1 MNSDADNKQILEMLK
16 DIKQQMQTIEN
27 KIDDLNKSST
37 NVEQDCQQM
46 RNHIYFIESTY
57 KIVRTPLNYITN
69 KINNLIHTNRETS
82 ELPMIENS
90 TTV

>member
-1 MNSDADNKQILEMLK
+1 MNFDADNKQIIEMLK
-16 DIKQQMQTIEN
+16 DMKQQMQTIEN
-27 KIDDLNKSST
+27 KIDELNTKST
-37 NVEQDCQQM
+37 NVEQDL

-69 KINNLIHTNRETS
+69 KINNLIHTSRETS